1 LGDILTN
8 GGPAEGAE
16 TPKQT
21 IKEYD
26 LQQLAKL
33 QNELFC
39 EVIST
44 TFLHFISKAHKP
56 LLLVPI
62 MGVMNKLQANLVQ
75 IHINGKRAVGALK
88 RPFHSSLEA
97 LFKNQVRK
105 SACVCVC
112 VCVYVCVCVCMY
124 VCMFVCVLA
133 CNSLV
138 GNYCIP
144 NVLQHSSTQHNAMQS
159 SHP

>member
-1 LGDILTN
+1 MGDILTK
-8 GGPAEGAE
+8 GGPTDGPE

-105 SACVCVC
+105 SACVWGRGRGGFCMCMCMYVFANINVC
-112 VCVYVCVCVCMY
+112 ICVCMY
-124 VCMFVCVLA
+124 VCVCMWVCV
-133 CNSLV
+133 CV
-138 GNYCIP
+138 RGG
-144 NVLQHSSTQHNAMQS
+144 
-159 SHP
+159 